1 MIIDNFI
8 EDDWFEFEDSN
19 CTFEE
24 IQRVLNYSVLIETI
38 PSIGKDD
45 ISQYAHDAVMAI
57 ALAIDKNKNN
67 NDNRSLID
75 YLRTTSFNGSS
86 VSQ

>member
-8 EDDWFEFEDSN
+8 EDDWFEIKDSN
-19 CTFEE
+19 CTIEE
-24 IQRVLNYSVLIETI
+24 IKMVLNYSVLIETI

-67 NDNRSLID
+67 DNRSLID